1 MHLKN
6 RDKQLIVDT
15 LKLEIPEL
23 QALYLFGSQ
32 NDGTA
37 SMQSDVDI
45 AYLSKSVL
53 TSVERWELSNKL
65 ASLLSINVDLI
76 ELSQTNTIFRYQ
88 ILSTAERI
96 YGEGYEVESFETL
109 AYSFYLRFQEERKPI
124 VDAIMKNRSV
134 FGKSMPDVVLNKIQ
148 TIERC
153 LKRIREE
160 YVGSEDIFEKNHTK
174 QDSVILNLERASQA
188 SIDIATHIIK
198 TKSLG
203 LPNTSRELF
212 VCF

>member
-1 MHLKN
+1 VHLKN
-6 RDKQLIVDT
+6 KEKQLIVDT
-15 LKLEIPEL
+15 LKSEIPEL

-45 AYLSKSVL
+45 AYLSKREL
-53 TSVERWELSNKL
+53 TSVERWELSNRL

-124 VDAIMKNRSV
+124 VDEIIKNRSV
-134 FGKSMPDVVLNKIQ
+134 FGKK
-148 TIERC
+148 
-153 LKRIREE
+153 
-160 YVGSEDIFEKNHTK
+160 Y
-174 QDSVILNLERASQA
+174 A
-188 SIDIATHIIK
+188 
-198 TKSLG
+198 
-203 LPNTSRELF
+203 
-212 VCF
+212 